1 MNTGA
6 PTGCVLEES
15 SEMAIPK
22 YMQADDS
29 IRVRVGPVTAV
40 VLQEFE
46 AMSMADRPR
55 DFRETGE
62 YLLFW
67 AQA

>member
-1 MNTGA
+1 MSGGVRQRQAGPRGKILHTA
-6 PTGCVLEES
+6 LALA
-15 SEMAIPK
+15 EM
-22 YMQADDS
+22 
-29 IRVRVGPVTAV
+29 
-40 VLQEFE
+40 LQQFE

-67 AQA
+67 VLLPRKSTACR